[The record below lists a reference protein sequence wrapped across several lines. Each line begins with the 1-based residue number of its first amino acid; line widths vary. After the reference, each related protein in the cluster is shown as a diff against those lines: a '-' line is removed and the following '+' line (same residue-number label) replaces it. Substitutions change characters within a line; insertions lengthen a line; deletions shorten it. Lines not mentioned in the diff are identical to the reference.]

1 MTYIA
6 PRRGY
11 KCKRDS
17 IWVDTITHLNE
28 GDSFEAP
35 FEKRESIYRA
45 ARRLGTAVAG
55 RQLGR
60 TDTITFYIV
69 SKG

>member
-6 PRRGY
+6 PRKMY
-11 KCKRDS
+11 KCEKDS
-17 IWVDTITHLNE
+17 IWVDTIAHLNE
-28 GDSFEAP
+28 GDSFDAP

-45 ARRLGTAVAG
+45 AKRLGTVVAG

-60 TDTITFYIV
+60 KDTITFYVV
-69 SKG
+69 SKR